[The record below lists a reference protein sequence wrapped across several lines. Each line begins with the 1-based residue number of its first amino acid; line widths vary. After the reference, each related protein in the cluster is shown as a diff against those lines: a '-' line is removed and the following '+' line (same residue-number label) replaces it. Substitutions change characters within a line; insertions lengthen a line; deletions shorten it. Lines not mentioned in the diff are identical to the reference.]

1 MNLSNIIAVAQGRC
15 IYNKVEIP
23 ADYVE
28 QVLTAALYAIKGKPG
43 CTCELYV
50 TDKRLDM
57 ERLADACEHGRG
69 ESIKEAPLLIAVVA
83 DAVRDTD
90 LEEHSASVVSTIC
103 SQAAA
108 LGLAACPVMIRGHY
122 LTDGEKCEDA
132 VRGILDIQ
140 EGEAVYAVI
149 GLGYADT
156 SVDACSD
163 EDLEW
168 DRIHIKE

>member
-1 MNLSNIIAVAQGRC
+1 M
-15 IYNKVEIP
+15 VEIP

-57 ERLADACEHGRG
+57 ERLADACEQGRG

-90 LEEHSASVVSTIC
+90 LEEHSASV
-103 SQAAA
+103 
-108 LGLAACPVMIRGHY
+108 
-122 LTDGEKCEDA
+122 
-132 VRGILDIQ
+132 RGILDIQ
-140 EGEAVYAVI
+140 EGETVYAVI
-149 GLGYADT
+149 GLGYAET

>member
-1 MNLSNIIAVAQGRC
+1 MDLSNIIAVAQGRC

-28 QVLTAALYAIKGKPG
+28 PVLTAALYAIKGKPG

-50 TDKRLDM
+50 TDKRLEM
-57 ERLADACEHGRG
+57 ERLADACEQGRG

-108 LGLAACPVMIRGHY
+108 LGLAACQVMIRGHY

-140 EGEAVYAVI
+140 EEETVYAVI
-149 GLGYADT
+149 GLGYAET